1 MHHSPTEFVA
11 QVSPIQVSGRGY
23 QVVWP
28 IRVGRIDRSAIDW
41 LIGRRARYPVEVYHR
56 ASAVT
61 PTVCKMLWSVES
73 ATARSYAIR
82 DCHLR
87 FVILDSQFL
96 VHSAFKFSIWLTS
109 PMSTCS
115 YGQLELLSSAVRGS
129 RVARGRPS
137 TRSSSQCPP

>member
-1 MHHSPTEFVA
+1 MLHSPTEFVA

-23 QVVWP
+23 LVIWP

-41 LIGRRARYPVEVYHR
+41 LIGQRARRSVKVYHR

-61 PTVCKMLWSVES
+61 PTVCRMLWSVES
-73 ATARSYAIR
+73 ATARSYAVR

-87 FVILDSQFL
+87 FAILDSQFL
-96 VHSAFKFSIWLTS
+96 MHSAFKFSIWLTS

-115 YGQLELLSSAVRGS
+115 YGQLKLLSAAVHDS
-129 RVARGRPS
+129 RVM
-137 TRSSSQCPP
+137 